1 MLAAVE
7 HAAEDNSVFQQDS
20 ALAHH
25 ACNSQTPGA
34 RTLKFHFF

>member
-1 MLAAVE
+1 MSAAVE
-7 HAAEDNSVFQQDS
+7 HVAEDNCVFKQDS

-34 RTLKFHFF
+34 RTLKLHFF